1 MRNWLTPVICLLAA
15 APLLAE
21 EAEPI
26 AVPFKL
32 TNTQHVMVRMKL
44 NGKGPFNLIVDTGAP
59 ALFVATAPS
68 KKAGVSADDKGWG
81 TFDKIEIE
89 GGIVLKDVK
98 ARVEDPFQLKGMNG
112 MGLAGHELHGMIGY
126 TILAKYKI
134 QYDFTSDKLL
144 FTPLKFDPPP
154 PEPLGVGKG
163 GQPGGL
169 EFLGSIMKLLG
180 PLLGLKGP
188 PEVKPRGFLGI
199 EVAEGD
205 DGVVVKS
212 VLAGSPADKA
222 GLKTGD
228 KIQRFNKNKIDL
240 ISDLNRRTGQHTARD
255 EIILSVDRNGQEK
268 KITIELGKGL

>member
-1 MRNWLTPVICLLAA
+1 VRKLFAVFFLVCLSP
-15 APLLAE
+15 PLLADD
-21 EAEPI
+21 API

-32 TNTQHVMVRMKL
+32 TDTQHIMVRVKL
-44 NGKGPFNLIVDTGAP
+44 NGKGPFNLIIDTGAP

-68 KKAGVSADDKGWG
+68 KKAGVTADDKGWG
-81 TFDKIEIE
+81 TFDKLEIE

-112 MGLAGHELHGMIGY
+112 MGLAGYELHGMMGY

-134 QYDFTSDKLL
+134 QYDLTTDKLL

-154 PEPLGVGKG
+154 PEPLGFGKG

-169 EFLGSIMKLLG
+169 EILGNVMKFLG

-188 PEVKPRGFLGI
+188 PELKPRGFIGI
-199 EVAEGD
+199 DVSETD
-205 DGVVVKS
+205 DGVIVKS

-222 GLKTGD
+222 GLKVGD
-228 KIQRFNKNKIDL
+228 KIHRFNKNKIDL
-240 ISDLNRRTGQHTARD
+240 ISDLTRRAGQHPAND
-255 EIILSVDRNGQEK
+255 EIVLTVDRNGTEK